1 MNVQDTTAI
10 MNVIVQ
16 MGGFTTGGLNF
27 DCKVRRE
34 SIDPIDLMY
43 GHIGAID
50 AYAFGLRKAIRM
62 NEKKIVQQLINERYI
77 SWSSTDIGQNILNG
91 TASLEDCTNYALT
104 NPEPKAKSSK
114 QELYEIIRN
123 TELYRR

>member
-16 MGGFTTGGLNF
+16 MGGFKTGGLNF

-43 GHIGAID
+43 GHIGAMD
-50 AYAFGLRKAIRM
+50 AYAFGLRKAIRVH
-62 NEKKIVQQLINERYI
+62 EQQIVYQLVQERYI
-77 SWSSTDIGQNILNG
+77 SWSSTSIGQRILNG
-91 TASLEDCTNYALT
+91 TATLEECSNYAIT